1 MRYYELLCEHENNQL
16 LRIMSFDIPLKFL
29 NVSCVDQTWIKSV
42 NSVCRQCKMFT
53 KLENESWGSRKNR
66 AILI

>member
-16 LRIMSFDIPLKFL
+16 LRIMSFDIPLKIL

-42 NSVCRQCKMFT
+42 NSICRQCKMFT
-53 KLENESWGSRKNR
+53 NSKTKVGGVEK
-66 AILI
+66 IVQY